1 LLLSG
6 GIDSSVIAAAARLT
20 GKDVSTFVFG
30 LRHPLW
36 QSKAEEDD
44 LLHARRVANHTH
56 LPHKQILL
64 DRRILIHNV
73 PSAIGLGETCRG
85 TIIDDCVALM
95 EVAQIL
101 AKSGFKTVWMGEAA
115 DDLFGGFKFAL
126 RYYRGAQLKKYFR
139 HELDVSLPNELCIIQ
154 KVFEGVG
161 ISVVH
166 PFWTKELKVMGYNL
180 PLDCR
185 VDSERLMKRI
195 LRDAFSDVLPHDIC
209 IRPKGITRD
218 TTQIRW
224 ILEKRYGKSRE
235 RYRSIFHQIFQDG
248 FKWPIAR
255 EK

>member
-1 LLLSG
+1 
-6 GIDSSVIAAAARLT
+6 
-20 GKDVSTFVFG
+20 
-30 LRHPLW
+30 
-36 QSKAEEDD
+36 
-44 LLHARRVANHTH
+44 
-56 LPHKQILL
+56 
-64 DRRILIHNV
+64 
-73 PSAIGLGETCRG
+73 
-85 TIIDDCVALM
+85 M